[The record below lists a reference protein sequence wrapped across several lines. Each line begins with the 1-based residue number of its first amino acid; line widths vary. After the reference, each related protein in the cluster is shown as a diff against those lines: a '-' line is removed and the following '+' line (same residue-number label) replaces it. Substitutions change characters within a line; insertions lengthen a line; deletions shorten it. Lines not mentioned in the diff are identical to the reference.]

1 MRDHSHHIQ
10 LTREEAVRQMLA
22 ALDAVPA
29 GFGRGSGYG
38 ESAPRDGIAGSA
50 SGGDVEGSA
59 PVSNVEGSVPVS
71 NDEGSAPAGVDNGLA
86 PGIVERVSIAAAQ
99 GRVLARD
106 AVSLVDAPNCLT
118 CMMDSIAVHFD
129 DFAAA
134 AAGEGPLPDTSAWVR
149 GRDWEFANTGTAMPD
164 GFDTAI
170 VVEHVV
176 FSDDGKRVLSVD
188 AAPSKRFAGTRPAG
202 SRLHAG
208 DVLAKAGTV
217 ITPDIAARIAS
228 GNNATVA
235 VVRRPRVAF
244 IPTGDEL
251 QTPGSPFVAH
261 GKNVETNSILAQVK
275 IEAWG
280 GEFMPFQTI
289 HDSYDQIK
297 QTVLEACSMA
307 DIVVLNA
314 GSSKGS
320 GDWSCEVLDEIGH
333 VICHQTNHGPG
344 HHSSYTMVGGTPVV
358 GISGPAGGASA
369 TLDFYLRP
377 VMRRFLGLDPV
388 LPKVPVILAEAFP
401 AGGHGHHGPADA
413 GSRAH
418 ALPGEK
424 RPKENGPDGFFS
436 IKFLNIEHAAD
447 GTLVAHPVLGNP
459 GSAAVA
465 ACNGYYMMPCGLGD
479 LPPKAGDVILAEYR
493 A

>member
-22 ALDAVPA
+22 AIDELAG
-29 GFGRGSGYG
+29 GFGLGTVEG
-38 ESAPRDGIAGSA
+38 AAAA
-50 SGGDVEGSA
+50 SGA
-59 PVSNVEGSVPVS
+59 
-71 NDEGSAPAGVDNGLA
+71 
-86 PGIVERVSIAAAQ
+86 VERVAVSQAT

-106 AVSLVDAPNCLT
+106 AASLIEAPNCLT

-134 AAGEGPLPDTSAWVR
+134 AAGEGPLPDTSAWER

-176 FSDDGKRVLSVD
+176 FSDDGSRVLSVD

-202 SRLHAG
+202 SRLHEG
-208 DVLAKAGTV
+208 DALASAGTV
-217 ITPDIAARIAS
+217 VTPDIAARIAS
-228 GNNATVA
+228 GNIASVA
-235 VVRRPRVAF
+235 VARRPRVAF

-251 QTPGSPFVAH
+251 QAPGSPFVAH
-261 GKNVETNSILAQVK
+261 GKNVETNSILAQAK
-275 IEAWG
+275 IEGWG
-280 GEFMPFQTI
+280 GVFVPFQTI
-289 HDSYDQIK
+289 RDDYDEIK
-297 QTVLEACSMA
+297 RTVLEACEVA

-320 GDWSCEVLDEIGH
+320 GDWSCEVLDEIGR

-344 HHSSYTMVGGTPVV
+344 HHSSYTMVCGTPVV
-358 GISGPAGGASA
+358 GISGPAGGASP

-377 VMRRFLGLDPV
+377 VMRRFLGLEPV
-388 LPKVPVILAEAFP
+388 VPKVPVRLAEDFP
-401 AGGHGHHGPADA
+401 ASGHHGPAA
-413 GSRAH
+413 GRAH

-424 RPKENGPDGFFS
+424 RPKEDGPEGFFS
-436 IKFLNIEHAAD
+436 IKFLNIEHGAD
-447 GTLVAHPVLGNP
+447 GALEAHPVIGGP
-459 GSAAVA
+459 GSGAVA
-465 ACNGYYMMPCGLGD
+465 ACNGYYMMPTGGGQV
-479 LPPKAGDVILAEYR
+479 PPRAGDVILAEFR
-493 A
+493 G